1 MVSTVSPAAT
11 VIAVPPSQ
19 LQLPDEVG
27 LRSNDP
33 VTSGAPG
40 RAVLFETMALPPGV
54 PAGFAARDVLV
65 PAGCGT
71 CAVCACGIEAV
82 ASGWLKGFSLNRDV
96 SALQAA
102 TLAVI

>member
-1 MVSTVSPAAT
+1 
-11 VIAVPPSQ
+11 
-19 LQLPDEVG
+19 
-27 LRSNDP
+27 
-33 VTSGAPG
+33 
-40 RAVLFETMALPPGV
+40 
-54 PAGFAARDVLV
+54 VLV

-102 TLAVI
+102 TLAVISASTAARGENRETNISATRDIAPYSYATHEPS